1 MQKIRQIMC
10 CCGNGLG
17 SSMFIKINIQNLIED
32 LGIKNVTVFNG
43 SITDA
48 HPYSADMFVAGIDV
62 APVLRKY
69 PRVVILKDLISYEEA
84 REKLK
89 QAFESEEESFFII

>member
-1 MQKIRQIMC
+1 MLLRKWARKFNVHKDEHSEC
-10 CCGNGLG
+10 V
-17 SSMFIKINIQNLIED
+17 IED

-62 APVLRKY
+62 APVLRN
-69 PRVVILKDLISYEEA
+69 IQE
-84 REKLK
+84 
-89 QAFESEEESFFII
+89 

>member
-1 MQKIRQIMC
+1 MLLRKWARKFNVHKDEHSEC
-10 CCGNGLG
+10 NRRFGN
-17 SSMFIKINIQNLIED
+17 
-32 LGIKNVTVFNG
+32 KNVTVFNG

-84 REKLK
+84 ERKIEQGL
-89 QAFESEEESFFII
+89 